1 MAKIIAITNQK
12 GGVGKTTTS
21 INLSTAFAAIGQRTL
36 LIDLDPQGNA
46 STGLG
51 IDAGSRIKN
60 IYNVLIG
67 ENTLIEAIGST
78 IIPTLNIVPSV
89 IDLAAAEI
97 ELNALPEREKILK
110 KNLQGIANNFDFII
124 IDCPPSLGLLT
135 VNALIAAN
143 SLLIPLQCEFF
154 ALEGLAHLVNTI
166 NLIKRSLNKE
176 LKMEGI
182 LLTMVDKRNKLSV
195 SVENEVRETF
205 KDLVYDTTIPRN
217 VKVSEAPSHGKPAL
231 IYDDKCIGSVSY
243 MLLAKEILSKNNLIS
258 ENYELLERK
267 KTCWVRGYRRCSSQ
281 LLLI

>member
-51 IDAGSRIKN
+51 IDVNNRIKN
-60 IYNVLIG
+60 IYNTLIG
-67 ENTLIEAIGST
+67 KTTIKEAIGNT
-78 IIPTLNIVPSV
+78 IIPTLKIVPSV

-97 ELNALPEREKILK
+97 ELNTLPEREKILK
-110 KNLQGIANNFDFII
+110 KSLQEIANDFDFII

-135 VNALIAAN
+135 VNALIAAH

-166 NLIKRSLNKE
+166 NLIKRSLNRE

-205 KDLVYDTTIPRN
+205 KDLVYETTIPRN

-243 MLLAKEILSKNNLIS
+243 MLLAKEILNKNNLIN
-258 ENYELLERK
+258 ENHELLERK
-267 KTCWVRGYRRCSSQ
+267 KRVG
-281 LLLI
+281 